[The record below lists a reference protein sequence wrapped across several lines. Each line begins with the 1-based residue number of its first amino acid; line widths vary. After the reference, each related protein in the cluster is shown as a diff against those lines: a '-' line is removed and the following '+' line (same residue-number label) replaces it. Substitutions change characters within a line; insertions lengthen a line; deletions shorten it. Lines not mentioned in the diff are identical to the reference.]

1 MWYRSAVSEMA
12 WVGVQVVPSVKLV
25 DFSSFNFGM
34 PAALAT
40 TPPLGASTTSF
51 GTPPMKSV
59 KVVDKWLCC
68 SDGARKPVLAEPRS
82 STLSATRMLPAS
94 LPVTVE
100 PKSLNFS

>member
-1 MWYRSAVSEMA
+1 MTEIASL
-12 WVGVQVVPSVKLV
+12 GVQVVPKVKLV
-25 DFSSFNFGM
+25 DFSSFSFGM

-40 TPPLGASTTSF
+40 TPPFGASTTSF

-59 KVVDKWLCC
+59 KVVDRWLCC

-82 STLSATRMLPAS
+82 RVLGATRTEPAS